1 MSKQRIPTIRRN
13 TCSVHGGAAIS
24 PKTPFPSASHRGLLD
39 GIPVPLSTVSARSN
53 TQHFQEDSDNVTA
66 DIANKTTPWDAIVI
80 GSGATGGW
88 AALKLAK
95 QGLSVLVLEAGH
107 DGGDLPTAPKGLV
120 PRLKRKYDKITG
132 RRHIQQ
138 QCPSYWEL
146 DPDLFIVDTQHPYAT
161 PSDKPFHWIRTRA
174 VNGRTLTWG
183 GIGVR
188 MSDHELKA
196 AHQDGFDQAWPISYA
211 DLAPHYDEVDGFLPV
226 YGERNGLS
234 ELPDG
239 QFVGACKL
247 TEGELRFQAALGA
260 RMPERKVIP
269 ARGVLIRPSARPNGE
284 AGPPSPVRAA
294 VRDFGASLRTNA
306 VVSHLLVGTDG
317 KVNGVAFVDRLS
329 KAKIEVRAKTVALC
343 ASTLESTRILL
354 NSRSPQHPDGI
365 GNSSGTLGRYL
376 MDHPALYVSGFL
388 PGKRD
393 EPWSDGGGGPKNIM
407 IPRFHNLQNS
417 AGGDFLRGY
426 GIFGGVGRHT
436 IAENDPNRG
445 GPDEVPFTL
454 VAYGEMLPRP
464 ENRVTIRTNEVDA
477 WGIPTL
483 NIECS
488 LAANE
493 HAMRAHMVAS
503 ITEMVTAAGGRVPG
517 NPHLFAPG
525 AFVHEVGTARMG
537 ASAQDSVL
545 NSHAQVWDCPN
556 VFVMDGAAWTT
567 SAWQNPTFTMMA
579 VAGRASEH
587 LATELKAGRI

>member
-1 MSKQRIPTIRRN
+1 MT
-13 TCSVHGGAAIS
+13 
-24 PKTPFPSASHRGLLD
+24 D
-39 GIPVPLSTVSARSN
+39 
-53 TQHFQEDSDNVTA
+53 
-66 DIANKTTPWDAIVI
+66 DIANSSTPWDAIVI

-95 QGLSVLVLEAGH
+95 QGLKVLVLEAGQ
-107 DGGDLPTAPKGLV
+107 DGGDLPTAPKGLM
-120 PRLKRKYDKITG
+120 PRLRRKYDKITG
-132 RRHIQQ
+132 RRHVQQ

-188 MSDHELKA
+188 MSDHELQA
-196 AHQDGFDQAWPISYA
+196 AHQDGYDQAWPLSYA

-239 QFVGACKL
+239 KFVGACKL
-247 TEGELRFQAALGA
+247 TDAELRFQAALA
-260 RMPERKVIP
+260 AKMPDRKVIP

-306 VVSHLLVGTDG
+306 VVSHLLVGADG
-317 KVNGVAFVDRLS
+317 KANGVAFVDRLT
-329 KAKIEVRAKTVALC
+329 KAKTEVRARTIALC

-388 PGKRD
+388 PGQRST
-393 EPWSDGGGGPKNIM
+393 PWTDGTGGPKNIM
-407 IPRFHNLQNS
+407 IPRFHNLHNS
-417 AGGDFLRGY
+417 ASGAFLRGY
-426 GIFGGVGRHT
+426 GIFGGIGRHVLS
-436 IAENDPNRG
+436 ANDANQG
-445 GPDEVPFTL
+445 NPDEVPFTL

-464 ENRVTIRTNEVDA
+464 ENRVTIRPNEVDA

-483 NIECS
+483 NIECG
-488 LAANE
+488 LATNE

-503 ITEMVTAAGGRVPG
+503 FEEMVHAAGGRLSGPP
-517 NPHLFAPG
+517 NYFAPG

-537 ASAQDSVL
+537 ERASNSVL

-587 LATELKAGRI
+587 LASELKEGRI

>member
-1 MSKQRIPTIRRN
+1 M
-13 TCSVHGGAAIS
+13 
-24 PKTPFPSASHRGLLD
+24 
-39 GIPVPLSTVSARSN
+39 
-53 TQHFQEDSDNVTA
+53 TA
-66 DIANKTTPWDAIVI
+66 DTANKSTPWDAIVI

-88 AALKLAK
+88 AALKLAR
-95 QGLSVLVLEAGH
+95 QGLSVLVLEAGG

-132 RRHIQQ
+132 RRHVQQ

-196 AHQDGFDQAWPISYA
+196 ADQDGYDRAWPISYA
-211 DLAPHYDEVDGFLPV
+211 DLKPHYDEVDSFLPV
-226 YGERNGLS
+226 YGECNGLS

-239 QFVGACKL
+239 KFVGACAM
-247 TEGELRFQAALGA
+247 TDAEQRFKAALA
-260 RMPERKVIP
+260 SKMPDRHVIP

-294 VRDFGASLRTNA
+294 VRDHGATLRTNA
-306 VVSHLLVGTDG
+306 VVSHLLVGSDG
-317 KVNGVAFVDRLS
+317 RANGVAFVDRLS
-329 KAKIEVRAKTVALC
+329 KEKIEVRAKTIALC

-354 NSRSPQHPDGI
+354 NSRSPQHPNGI
-365 GNSSGTLGRYL
+365 GNSSDTLGRYL
-376 MDHPALYVSGFL
+376 MDHPALYVSGYL

-393 EPWSDGGGGPKNIM
+393 TPWQDGTGGPKNVM
-407 IPRFHNLQNS
+407 IPRFHNLENR
-417 AGGDFLRGY
+417 ADGPFLRGY
-426 GIFGGVGRHT
+426 GIFGGIGRN
-436 IAENDPNRG
+436 APGSNPGADCG
-445 GPDEVPFTL
+445 ADEVPFTL
-454 VAYGEMLPRP
+454 VAYGEMLPRAD
-464 ENRVTIRTNEVDA
+464 NRVTIRPDEVDA

-483 NIECS
+483 NIECA

-503 ITEMVTAAGGRVPG
+503 FEEMAHAAGGRLSAP
-517 NPHLFAPG
+517 PHYFSPG
-525 AFVHEVGTARMG
+525 AFVHEVGSARMG
-537 ASAQDSVL
+537 DSASDSVL

-579 VAGRASEH
+579 VAGRASEF
-587 LATELKAGRI
+587 LASELRAGRI